1 MGLFLQMGIEG
12 DRARDRPEMDDARC
26 IDILGSMIA

>member
-1 MGLFLQMGIEG
+1 MGIEG
-12 DRARDRPEMDDARC
+12 DRSRDRPEMDDARC